1 MFKLQ
6 YRRKGAIQREG
17 SEPYMCKGFKKHV
30 HVIHEEKQVFY
41 STTCPDCFSKML
53 NHPEILEQL
62 NSKK

>member
-1 MFKLQ
+1 
-6 YRRKGAIQREG
+6 
-17 SEPYMCKGFKKHV
+17 MCKGFKKHV